1 MLSLSHLISAPA
13 NMSAAGAWQVTAA
26 CLFTRPAAGNDERRS
41 PFEALHSDERRGA
54 VVPTPSSSHADHLA
68 DGDDKSA
75 MALDDAAPLGGMTAE
90 EEELALFGTIVSAKP
105 EAHDVKVCWTWFVC
119 CFVLYHIRAYT
130 LSVFQR
136 SYAVFLFFFFFASL
150 LWMVLTAP
158 TRKTPMMMRTI
169 RPSHTM

>member
-1 MLSLSHLISAPA
+1 M
-13 NMSAAGAWQVTAA
+13 TAA

-105 EAHDVKVCWTWFVC
+105 EAHDVKVCWTWCVCAVLFYIIFVPTHYLSLNVC
-119 CFVLYHIRAYT
+119 T
-130 LSVFQR
+130 LFS
-136 SYAVFLFFFFFASL
+136 FFFLPACCG
-150 LWMVLTAP
+150 WC
-158 TRKTPMMMRTI
+158 
-169 RPSHTM
+169 